1 MGTVDFDRDGC
12 VGTITI
18 SDPPH
23 NRLSSNMIDEF
34 TPIVDA
40 VEDADVRALVI
51 RGAGDNF
58 SVGGDL
64 FGWHETGL
72 DPKQI
77 TSYLSGLNRLFQQI
91 ENLAIPVIAA
101 VRGLC
106 TGGGLELA
114 MHCDLIVAAR
124 DAQIRFPETTVAI
137 PPLAGGVQRFA
148 ERTGRA
154 QAGRMALLSDIID
167 GEEAYRLGLVA
178 RLAAADEVF
187 DVADELATALSRGA
201 TLAFAATKTLLK
213 GWSDGGLG
221 TADRLML
228 DIGRAAMESEDFT
241 RGLSCT
247 VDASRRGVGQPDLT
261 FCGE

>member
-1 MGTVDFDRDGC
+1 MGAVDFDRDGC

-18 SDPPH
+18 SDPPQ
-23 NRLSSNMIDEF
+23 NRLSSIMIDEF

-64 FGWHETGL
+64 FGWHDMGL
-72 DPKQI
+72 DPKKI
-77 TSYLSGLNRLFQQI
+77 ASYLTALNQLFQQV

-124 DAQIRFPETTVAI
+124 TAQIRFPETTVAI
-137 PPLAGGVQRFA
+137 PPLAGGVQRLA
-148 ERTGRA
+148 ERAGRA
-154 QAGRMALLSDIID
+154 QAGRMALLSDTIS
-167 GEEAYRLGLVA
+167 GEQAYELGLVA
-178 RLAAADEVF
+178 RLAEEDDVF
-187 DVADELATALSRGA
+187 GVADGLATALARGA

-228 DIGRAAMESEDFT
+228 DIGRSAMESEDFK

-247 VDASRRGVGQPDLT
+247 VDASRLDVPRPDLT